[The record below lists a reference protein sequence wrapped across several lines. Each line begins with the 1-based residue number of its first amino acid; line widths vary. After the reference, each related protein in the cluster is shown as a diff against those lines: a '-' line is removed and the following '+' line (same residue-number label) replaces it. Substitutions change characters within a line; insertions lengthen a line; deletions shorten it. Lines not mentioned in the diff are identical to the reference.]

1 MSAITGTSRRTS
13 TRVAWSL
20 WSLICLLAAG
30 VVVLSVL
37 NRGGGLAGATPV
49 VDVLAVA
56 ALIAFSTIGAQVAG
70 RRPENPIGWLLVAAG
85 LLSVASGFASGYAVH
100 ALFTDP
106 GTLPGG
112 TWAAWFSAWSYIPSI
127 IAAPALVFL
136 LFPDGRLAGR
146 GGRVA
151 LWILVA
157 ATAAASIDAALAP
170 VLDDAP
176 FEGLRSP
183 LPVAVSADTLAPLAD
198 LGWPGMVV
206 GLVLAAVAMIGRL
219 RRARGIERQQL
230 KWVAGAAA
238 LLPPIIVAGVA
249 FYYAG
254 HDEFG
259 AFLVDLS
266 WWVILLAAG
275 YAILRHRLYDI
286 DLIINRTLV
295 YGSVTALLA
304 AGYAGLVLILRS
316 VFDPLTRDNGFA
328 VAVSTLAVAALFGP
342 ARRRVQAVVDRRFY
356 RHKYDAARTLE
367 RFAAGLRSETD
378 LDKLRAN
385 LTAVVHDTMQPTH
398 VSLWLWGER
407 PAPVSDAR
415 ASP

>member
-1 MSAITGTSRRTS
+1 MSATTSDSAARNTMRI
-13 TRVAWSL
+13 AWSL
-20 WSLICLLAAG
+20 WALICLLAVG
-30 VVVLSVL
+30 VVVLSIL
-37 NRGGGLAGATPV
+37 NRTSDVPSPPLL
-49 VDVLAVA
+49 DVLAVA
-56 ALIAFSTIGAQVAG
+56 ALIAFSTVGAQAAT
-70 RRPENPIGWLLVAAG
+70 RRPDNPIGWILVAAG
-85 LLSVASGFASGYAVH
+85 LLSVASGFALGYAVY
-100 ALFTDP
+100 ALFTAP

-127 IAAPALVFL
+127 IAAPGLVFL
-136 LFPDGRLAGR
+136 LFPDGRLVAR
-146 GGRVA
+146 RGRVA

-157 ATAAASIDAALAP
+157 TTAVASMDAALSPA
-170 VLDDAP
+170 LDDAP

-183 LPVAVSADTLAPLAD
+183 LPVSFSADTLTALGN
-198 LGWPGMVV
+198 LGWPGMLL

-219 RRARGIERQQL
+219 RRARGVERQQL

-238 LLPPIIVAGVA
+238 LLPPIIIAGVA

-254 HDEFG
+254 HDEIG
-259 AFLVDLS
+259 ALLVDLS
-266 WWVILLAAG
+266 WWMILLAAG

-304 AGYAGLVLILRS
+304 AGYAVLVLILRS
-316 VFDPLTRDNGFA
+316 AFDPLTRDNGFA

-342 ARRRVQAVVDRRFY
+342 ARRRVQALVDRRFY

-378 LDKLRAN
+378 LDVLRAN
-385 LTAVVHDTMQPTH
+385 LTAVVHDTMQPAH
-398 VSLWLWGER
+398 VSLWLWDER
-407 PAPVSDAR
+407 PTSVGDAPTS
-415 ASP
+415 S